1 MNKSISNNRWKVE
14 WEKPENITDE
24 IELKNLRFGKVITG
38 IIAKESVCYVTENA
52 LYTLKINGNSY
63 PIKAGKNV
71 FELFR

>member
-14 WEKPENITDE
+14 LEKPENISYE
-24 IELKNLRFGKVITG
+24 IELKNLRFGKVITD
-38 IIAKESVCYVTENA
+38 IIAKGSVCYVTANA
-52 LYTLKINGNSY
+52 PYTLKINGNSY

>member
-14 WEKPENITDE
+14 WEKPEISDE
-24 IELKNLRFGKVITG
+24 IKLKNLRFGKVITG
-38 IIAKESVCYVTENA
+38 IIAKGSVCYVTANA
-52 LYTLKINGNSY
+52 PYTLKINGNSY

>member
-14 WEKPENITDE
+14 WEKPKISDE

-38 IIAKESVCYVTENA
+38 IIAKGSVCYVTANA
-52 LYTLKINGNSY
+52 PYTLKINGNSY